1 MLSKFLLS
9 SFSILAAYAIDLDT
23 SSKDSI
29 CSAVSTISDG
39 ILDYY
44 LGTRY
49 GGNVGMFQQP
59 YYWWQA
65 GEAFGSLLDQWY
77 LCEDKT
83 NEQLLYDALVSQ
95 TGDNYDY
102 VPLNQTETEGNDDQG
117 VWSFAIMSAAEKG
130 FPSPKNSGVPYEW
143 VELAENIFNSMFG
156 RWDDECGG
164 GLRWQIYDTNVGFDY
179 KNSVSNGCLFQLA
192 ARLAKY
198 HNDPKYTYIADYV
211 WEWTTDVDFLTE
223 YDDTIILHDGAHT
236 YANCEDITDKE
247 WTYNYGLYMVG
258 SAYLYN
264 YTGEQRWLDRTNKLL
279 HRSNE
284 IFFNN
289 NVMYEQQCQRAD
301 SKSVCNNDQRSFK
314 SLFSRC
320 LGLTSVLAPST
331 RSTIESLIEA
341 SAKGAAASCSG
352 GSDGVTCG
360 IDWTMN
366 SWDGWYGLGEQMS
379 AIEVIQNLL
388 IADRPAPLTASST

>member
-1 MLSKFLLS
+1 MLSKLLLS
-9 SFSILAAYAIDLDT
+9 SLSVLAAYAIDIDT

-29 CSAVSTISDG
+29 CSGVSTISNG

-59 YYWWQA
+59 YYWWEA

-77 LCEDKT
+77 MCEDT
-83 NEQLLYDALVSQ
+83 SNENLLFEAMISQ
-95 TGDNYDY
+95 VGDNYDY
-102 VPLNQTETEGNDDQG
+102 VPLNQTDTEGNDDQG
-117 VWSFAIMSAAEKG
+117 VWSFAIMSAAEKN
-130 FPSPKNSGVPYEW
+130 FVSPKTAGVPYEW
-143 VELAENIFNSMFG
+143 AELAENIFNSMFA

-164 GLRWQIYDTNVGFDY
+164 GLRWQIYTDNTGYDY
-179 KNSVSNGCLFQLA
+179 KNTVSNGCLFQLA

-198 HNDPKYTYIADYV
+198 YNNSKYTYIADYI
-211 WEWTTDVDFLTE
+211 WQWTEDVDFLTE
-223 YDDTIILHDGAHT
+223 TDSLITIHDGAHVWD
-236 YANCEDITDKE
+236 NCEDITDKE

-264 YTGEQRWLDRTNKLL
+264 YTGEQQWLDRTNKLL
-279 HRSNE
+279 SRATD
-284 IFFNN
+284 IFFTNS
-289 NVMYEQQCQRAD
+289 VMYEQECSTPGGS
-301 SKSVCNNDQRSFK
+301 SKCNNDQRSFK

-320 LGLTSVLAPST
+320 LGLVSILAPST
-331 RSTIESLIEA
+331 SSTIAPLIEA

-360 IDWTMN
+360 IDWTIN
-366 SWDGWYGLGEQMS
+366 EWDGWYGLGEQIS
-379 AIEVIQNLL
+379 AMEVIQNLL
-388 IADRPAPLTASST
+388 VGQRPAPYTSSD

>member
-1 MLSKFLLS
+1 MFSKLLLS
-9 SFSILAAYAIDLDT
+9 SLSVLAAYAIDIDT

-29 CSAVSTISDG
+29 CSGVSTLSNG

-59 YYWWQA
+59 YYWWEA

-77 LCEDKT
+77 MCEDT
-83 NEQLLYDALVSQ
+83 SNENLLFEALISQ
-95 TGDNYDY
+95 VGDNYDY

-117 VWSFAIMSAAEKG
+117 VWSFAIMSAAEKN
-130 FPSPKNSGVPYEW
+130 FVSPKTGGVPYEW
-143 VELAENIFNSMFG
+143 AELAENIFNSMFA

-164 GLRWQIYDTNVGFDY
+164 GLRWQIYTDNTGYDY
-179 KNSVSNGCLFQLA
+179 KNTVSNGCLFQLA

-198 HNDPKYTYIADYV
+198 YDNSKYTYIADYI
-211 WEWTTDVDFLTE
+211 WQWTEDVDFLTE
-223 YDDTIILHDGAHT
+223 TDDLITIHDGAHVW
-236 YANCEDITDKE
+236 ANCEDITDKE

-264 YTGEQRWLDRTNKLL
+264 YTGEQTWLDRTNKLL
-279 HRSNE
+279 SRATD
-284 IFFNN
+284 IFFTNS
-289 NVMYEQQCQRAD
+289 VMYEQECSTPGGS
-301 SKSVCNNDQRSFK
+301 SKCNNDQRSFK

-320 LGLTSVLAPST
+320 LGLVSVLAPST
-331 RSTIESLIEA
+331 SSTITPLIEA

-360 IDWTMN
+360 IDWTVN
-366 SWDGWYGLGEQMS
+366 EWDGWYGLGEQMS
-379 AIEVIQNLL
+379 AVEIIQNLL
-388 IADRPAPLTASST
+388 VGQRPAPSTSSN